1 VTQTVSRGAE
11 PSEAEVPRSLA
22 PTPPHRVGSHLGE
35 TDWQNTDR
43 RRWDSVV
50 MGRRSTTDGERR
62 AIAVILASYGAPLLR
77 FADLIA
83 SANNDDVDVHS
94 IEGPVPGLLLEH
106 YEMRALAVG
115 GNSDGVV
122 AVVGL
127 DRLAELVD
135 NQEPCRFTAVT
146 FSDHRRRLDGAS
158 LLLIHD
164 GDEVVAAVGY
174 DGPSHPVPAV
184 HPPR

>member
-1 VTQTVSRGAE
+1 
-11 PSEAEVPRSLA
+11 
-22 PTPPHRVGSHLGE
+22 
-35 TDWQNTDR
+35 
-43 RRWDSVV
+43 

-62 AIAVILASYGAPLLR
+62 AIAAILASYGAPLLH

-83 SANNDDVDVHS
+83 AANNDDVDVHS
-94 IEGPVPGLLLEH
+94 IDGPVPASLLEH

-115 GNSDGVV
+115 GNPDGAV

-127 DRLAELVD
+127 DRLAELGAD
-135 NQEPCRFTAVT
+135 QEPGWFTAVT
-146 FSDHRRRLDGAS
+146 FSDLRRRIDGAS

-174 DGPSHPVPAV
+174 DGPAHAAPVAQ
-184 HPPR
+184 PPP

>member
-1 VTQTVSRGAE
+1 
-11 PSEAEVPRSLA
+11 VPRQCIEAADLPFSPRLA
-22 PTPPHRVGSHLGE
+22 GRLPGE
-35 TDWQNTDR
+35 LDRQNSER

-50 MGRRSTTDGERR
+50 MGRRSTTDSERR

-83 SANNDDVDVHS
+83 AADNDDVDVHP
-94 IEGPVPGLLLEH
+94 IDGPVPGSLLEH

-127 DRLAELVD
+127 DLLAELVD
-135 NQEPCRFTAVT
+135 NQEPGRFTAVT
-146 FSDHRRRLDGAS
+146 YSDHRGRTDGAS

-164 GDEVVAAVGY
+164 GDEVMAAVGY
-174 DGPSHPVPAV
+174 DGPSHPIPVV
-184 HPPR
+184 QPPTMDAAGQP